1 MPIIELKSRGVELD
15 FPDSMSDQEIQD
27 AINKEYPRDGKDVA
41 YELEQ
46 FRNAALTGGDLSNP
60 FDQMSDDDYIKLR
73 QYQDKEK
80 KSWSD
85 LFGIAKDTFST
96 IYDDVIQ
103 GAGSSI
109 YNAATGKAGQVA
121 ESAKQGM
128 IAGTI
133 GISDLATKIVDP
145 SKPIPTKEDFL
156 KQTKDQP
163 LETMADEAAPFFR
176 KQVKNTEEDYLALV
190 KNEKRKDSE
199 SFNRILAMEST
210 LRGAPIED
218 VAAAFQ
224 YVDPILIAG
233 VASAGVKTLAK
244 TLLKKGVQET
254 AQASVEA
261 AAREAAQRAAQQSA
275 ETIEGGGMREVVLNQ
290 AENLAQGVQSAASL
304 PGKVMQA
311 VKEGAEAIAPG
322 TGASAQAAAM
332 TAAAMTDL
340 GITASVLAG
349 TKTIEKAAEVAGSI
363 ARAAKQGASRAGLLE
378 RAALDPKISGSARAF
393 ANGLAQIQPLF
404 GVGVRTA
411 KQASKGALAGAG
423 VGAGLGYLADGEEGA
438 AAGFGAGAAFGSM
451 FGTLGS
457 LWDVSKEAIGGSTAR
472 TRQNA
477 AGDIGRFIAEK
488 LPQEQAGWT
497 SVFNNLAA
505 KSGLEKAA
513 HSMDALKIAEAAGA
527 EVRIATPDE
536 IAKWNNPGWTNHNE
550 ISGKQELV
558 LNPKRILS
566 DTAPHETAH
575 IHFNA
580 ATNNLFKPEMFKA
593 IVGAVDPVDG
603 KVISEGLFNNEGLA
617 RIADDIAKA
626 YGKANESQKNLF
638 SNYADQLRNSLE
650 PENLAKARE
659 AIVDELTATYV
670 GKAFNRSKAGR
681 FNPDRLPLLYRRAL
695 DSINEGFFNKLR
707 ATIYEKGNVLNMRDI
722 SKAFIDDKGRPIR
735 IPELDAIFK
744 KAFTNKLKAVDENT
758 APVDRIPVNLNDRAI
773 WARSYGNMS
782 GVLNPDNTV
791 KSAAQIDRE
800 AAQRWQ
806 DMTARL
812 SALPENQ
819 RLGLSFGRDDKGK
832 TTMTAKGQISEE
844 AINAILASDSIDQTA
859 KSFLREVFTSIKDP
873 QKTTLDTRY
882 YGVYTRGKGTNK
894 MVAGVKPASQNEILP
909 YSIEFNSKDG
919 IIVRAVDMTKVRDRL
934 ADALRKP
941 DFKDAYKDYNQAM
954 RAFRTY
960 LDNLTLD
967 KPVESSIILGGGELG
982 NKRRNL
988 FYDALDF
995 RPAQGD
1001 EIRNNPLKRAT
1012 GKSNPIKSYRIE
1024 RFTRLSPTRDKF
1036 AFEEGTTYT
1045 RVKSNFQ
1052 PDSFTPETLPN
1063 GEAWTNPEG
1072 YRILKKTGSKLYRVY
1087 DKDGTE
1093 IGVTSSQDA
1102 AIKKAKDSFLKSE
1115 KKAES
1120 NAFPP
1125 DETINPVLQKA
1136 IKKTNSDTDKH
1147 VLRTVYFK
1155 NQSKFEQAVADGRVR
1170 KSVPVESFVGKALML
1185 HQPDTALAGSI
1196 EFNGNAIVEGTGGAY
1211 FPVLF
1216 GETGDF
1222 WASTESA
1229 AKGMAASLNQ
1239 ISDANGGKIAM
1250 GLTSAPV
1257 TKLFSSTNMSQG
1269 IVDTLEAVS
1278 RLPRQYGITTS
1289 KLNSIIVKA
1298 SKVASVK
1305 YIKGKKVESKLNV
1318 KIKISDPLEKNISII
1333 REILKPDNSSFD
1345 NRLAFVE
1352 AIADET
1358 AKALKDKPRES
1369 SMFASLIL
1377 GESNQ
1382 YALGAIKKGRLSKAA
1397 ILQAFGDMFS
1407 EEFLKS
1413 FQSVDKSGHLYA
1425 IIEMDG
1431 KVEAVPSTKHKSYPF
1446 VIRSTS
1452 GQKPVVNLLDKAMN
1466 WYDVVGIRNSDG
1478 FVPEDARL
1486 SVFPTSGVSS
1496 KKYGFLEVKS
1506 PNPEATPVLEITRF
1520 QPITPEQDAAFVAA
1534 EQAGDVE
1541 TGLRLATEAAK
1552 AAGYDVGIAEHRTN
1566 SENFNVFD
1574 MGKAGSS
1581 GGIRTDYYRPAV
1593 WFAIASDNTKR
1604 MLALLESK
1612 GFNQPYGKRS
1622 IKAYLKLDP
1631 SKDFY
1636 LKEKSGTEII
1646 GISDPNRIKSA
1657 DPFTYDDAGNLIP
1670 LSQRFNPSSS
1680 DIRFQPDPSMP
1691 SVLNGS
1697 NRTRIIKSNSGK
1709 FRVYSGTGALL
1720 GIRDTQQAAEKLAAK
1735 P

>member
-224 YVDPILIAG
+224 YVDPTLLAG

-244 TLLKKGVQET
+244 TLLKKGAQET

-304 PGKVMQA
+304 PSKVMQA

-322 TGASAQAAAM
+322 TGAPAQAAAM

-404 GVGVRTA
+404 GVGIRTA
-411 KQASKGALAGAG
+411 KQAAKGALAGAG

-488 LPQEQAGWT
+488 PPQEQAGWT
-497 SVFNNLAA
+497 SVFNNIAA

-527 EVRIATPDE
+527 EVRLATPDE

-593 IVGAVDPVDG
+593 IVGSVDPVDG

-695 DSINEGFFNKLR
+695 DSIHEGFFNKLR

-735 IPELDAIFK
+735 IPELDSIFK

-1001 EIRNNPLKRAT
+1001 EIRNNPLKLAT

-1063 GEAWTNPEG
+1063 GEAWTNPDG

-1093 IGVTSSQDA
+1093 IGVASSQDA

-1115 KKAES
+1115 KKAE
-1120 NAFPP
+1120 NDLF
-1125 DETINPVLQKA
+1125 TRIRFQ
-1136 IKKTNSDTDKH
+1136 
-1147 VLRTVYFK
+1147 Y
-1155 NQSKFEQAVADGRVR
+1155 
-1170 KSVPVESFVGKALML
+1170 
-1185 HQPDTALAGSI
+1185 AG
-1196 EFNGNAIVEGTGGAY
+1196 
-1211 FPVLF
+1211 
-1216 GETGDF
+1216 
-1222 WASTESA
+1222 ESA
-1229 AKGMAASLNQ
+1229 ELPQFMRDSL
-1239 ISDANGGKIAM
+1239 
-1250 GLTSAPV
+1250 
-1257 TKLFSSTNMSQG
+1257 
-1269 IVDTLEAVS
+1269 
-1278 RLPRQYGITTS
+1278 
-1289 KLNSIIVKA
+1289 
-1298 SKVASVK
+1298 
-1305 YIKGKKVESKLNV
+1305 
-1318 KIKISDPLEKNISII
+1318 
-1333 REILKPDNSSFD
+1333 
-1345 NRLAFVE
+1345 
-1352 AIADET
+1352 ET
-1358 AKALKDKPRES
+1358 AKAMAKEGKDSEAIRAITGWFPGKYDDKMRWEVPDEDARYLPATKQWNKGAEQWSANLEEIIDHPALFKAYPEARQIRVSRLADS
-1369 SMFASLIL
+1369 SSAS
-1377 GESNQ
+1377 GKFYSESNRIVLN
-1382 YALGAIKKGRLSKAA
+1382 ALKGNMENFSTLLHEIQHWIQEKEGFARGGNLDIASDQIIQAKTEIQRGAKSKVEIIRQKHLDSARDVMRDNPDFAKKAIEKWRKVFPEDTQSNPFGADDVDLVAFELMDKDELLKRLSKQAYKFESIAKLDPETAYKRIAGEIEARDIQARQSFTPEQRKA
-1397 ILQAFGDMFS
+1397 IAPYSS
-1407 EEFLKS
+1407 ENIAKDEAIVLK
-1413 FQSVDKSGHLYA
+1413 
-1425 IIEMDG
+1425 
-1431 KVEAVPSTKHKSYPF
+1431 
-1446 VIRSTS
+1446 
-1452 GQKPVVNLLDKAMN
+1452 KAEN
-1466 WYDVVGIRNSDG
+1466 V
-1478 FVPEDARL
+1478 
-1486 SVFPTSGVSS
+1486 
-1496 KKYGFLEVKS
+1496 
-1506 PNPEATPVLEITRF
+1506 RF
-1520 QPITPEQDAAFVAA
+1520 QPITPEQDAAYLSAVK
-1534 EQAGDVE
+1534 AGDTAKAQAMVD
-1541 TGLRLATEAAK
+1541 EAAK
-1552 AAGYDVGIAEHRTN
+1552 KAGYNVGPVWHATGAK
-1566 SENFNVFD
+1566 FD
-1574 MGKAGSS
+1574 S
-1581 GGIRTDYYRPAV
+1581 
-1593 WFAIASDNTKR
+1593 F
-1604 MLALLESK
+1604 
-1612 GFNQPYGKRS
+1612 
-1622 IKAYLKLDP
+1622 DP
-1631 SKDFY
+1631 SKMRGGDAGNGFY
-1636 LKEKSGTEII
+1636 FVDSEKVAKKLGVHVMRLFLSGETSIQKIKSGKPAKSRERIERDYR
-1646 GISDPNRIKSA
+1646 GAKMHVVFDPTQIKSA
-1657 DPFTYDDAGNLIP
+1657 DPITYDGAGNVIP
-1670 LSQRFNPSSS
+1670 LSQRFNQGSN

-1697 NRTRIIKSNSGK
+1697 NGTRIIKSNSGK

-1720 GIRDTQQAAEKLAAK
+1720 GIRDTQQAAEKLSRN

>member
-27 AINKEYPRDGKDVA
+27 AIDKEYPRDGKDVA

-133 GISDLATKIVDP
+133 GMSDLATKIVDP
-145 SKPIPTKEDFL
+145 SKPIPAKEDFL

-224 YVDPILIAG
+224 YVDPTLLAG

-244 TLLKKGVQET
+244 TLLKKGAQET

-322 TGASAQAAAM
+322 TGAPAQAAAM

-404 GVGVRTA
+404 GAGVRTA
-411 KQASKGALAGAG
+411 KQAAKGALAGAG

-488 LPQEQAGWT
+488 PPQEQAGWT

-527 EVRIATPDE
+527 EVRLATPDE

-695 DSINEGFFNKLR
+695 DSIHEGFFNKLR

-882 YGVYTRGKGTNK
+882 YGVYTRGKGTSK

-941 DFKDAYKDYNQAM
+941 DFKDAYKDYSQAM

-1063 GEAWTNPEG
+1063 GEAWTNPDG

-1102 AIKKAKDSFLKSE
+1102 AIKKAQDSFLKSE
-1115 KKAES
+1115 KKAE
-1120 NAFPP
+1120 
-1125 DETINPVLQKA
+1125 
-1136 IKKTNSDTDKH
+1136 
-1147 VLRTVYFK
+1147 
-1155 NQSKFEQAVADGRVR
+1155 
-1170 KSVPVESFVGKALML
+1170 
-1185 HQPDTALAGSI
+1185 
-1196 EFNGNAIVEGTGGAY
+1196 
-1211 FPVLF
+1211 
-1216 GETGDF
+1216 
-1222 WASTESA
+1222 
-1229 AKGMAASLNQ
+1229 
-1239 ISDANGGKIAM
+1239 
-1250 GLTSAPV
+1250 
-1257 TKLFSSTNMSQG
+1257 
-1269 IVDTLEAVS
+1269 
-1278 RLPRQYGITTS
+1278 
-1289 KLNSIIVKA
+1289 
-1298 SKVASVK
+1298 
-1305 YIKGKKVESKLNV
+1305 NV
-1318 KIKISDPLEKNISII
+1318 
-1333 REILKPDNSSFD
+1333 
-1345 NRLAFVE
+1345 
-1352 AIADET
+1352 
-1358 AKALKDKPRES
+1358 
-1369 SMFASLIL
+1369 
-1377 GESNQ
+1377 
-1382 YALGAIKKGRLSKAA
+1382 
-1397 ILQAFGDMFS
+1397 
-1407 EEFLKS
+1407 
-1413 FQSVDKSGHLYA
+1413 
-1425 IIEMDG
+1425 
-1431 KVEAVPSTKHKSYPF
+1431 
-1446 VIRSTS
+1446 
-1452 GQKPVVNLLDKAMN
+1452 
-1466 WYDVVGIRNSDG
+1466 
-1478 FVPEDARL
+1478 
-1486 SVFPTSGVSS
+1486 
-1496 KKYGFLEVKS
+1496 
-1506 PNPEATPVLEITRF
+1506 RF
-1520 QPITPEQDAAFVAA
+1520 QPITPEQDAAYLNAVKS
-1534 EQAGDVE
+1534 GDSE
-1541 TGLRLATEAAK
+1541 TAQRMVDEAAK
-1552 AAGYDVGIAEHRTN
+1552 EAGYDRKLFHGGPPVEQWQSNKERLAQGAFAGFHLTDNEGMAARYAANSTN
-1566 SENFNVFD
+1566 PKKAKVSEYYVRINKLWDTRWKRGQPPTIESLLDFQEYPEIEGDLYRLPLSEDSYQDALHAGYDGVISDTWHQDKTGLITGEQVVVFD
-1574 MGKAGSS
+1574 
-1581 GGIRTDYYRPAV
+1581 PATNV
-1593 WFAIASDNTKR
+1593 
-1604 MLALLESK
+1604 
-1612 GFNQPYGKRS
+1612 
-1622 IKAYLKLDP
+1622 
-1631 SKDFY
+1631 
-1636 LKEKSGTEII
+1636 
-1646 GISDPNRIKSA
+1646 KSA
-1657 DPFTYDDAGNLIP
+1657 DPVTYDDAGNVIP
-1670 LSQRFNPSSS
+1670 LSQRFNPSSN
-1680 DIRFQPDPSMP
+1680 DIRFQPDAPTNDLRPLTAKALSTDWESYPKTRGELTKEKIITALKGARNIPVSQKKLAQFVASYDNAQDLLNHTYYHGTQNIVSTTLKPSITLSERQAEKMGGGGYGERYWAISLSKSKRKSEAFAGQSRSVRVHPVLLKKSAKVIEIPGVTDAADLDKYIVELWNNKIDAVWIGGGEQELAVINPKAIVFSQEPDTYAVFGGYKSEDFTLDKAKEVFSKASEFVANPELSESFKLRFQPDPSMP

-1697 NRTRIIKSNSGK
+1697 NGARIIKSNSGK